1 MAVPDAD
8 PLPLRVAYTM
18 EACWHRVPGG
28 TAVAAVEV
36 ARRLVDRP
44 DVRLLG
50 VAGQHRRTPA
60 EPFRPPMAIGHLP
73 LPRPALYEAWLRLGR
88 PHVERITGPV
98 DVAHA
103 TALVPCPS
111 RAPLVVTVHD
121 LAFVHEPGRFT
132 RQGARVMERS
142 LEVVRRQAR
151 LVITSSAA
159 SRDDLIAHGVDSSRI
174 RIVPLGVDATPAP
187 ADHVARVRRELR
199 LPERFVL
206 FVGTLEPR
214 KNLRR
219 LVAAM
224 AAADGDR
231 LPLVVAGPAGWG
243 DAAPVDVGRADVR
256 FVGFVSPAD
265 LPGLYAA
272 ATVFAYPSEL
282 EGFGLPVA
290 EAMAQGAPVV
300 TSAGRST
307 EEVAGGAAVLVDPLD
322 VDSIRAGIVEAAA
335 RAGELAAAG
344 RARAADL
351 TWEAAAE
358 RTLAVYR
365 EAAGRD

>member
-1 MAVPDAD
+1 M
-8 PLPLRVAYTM
+8 
-18 EACWHRVPGG
+18 
-28 TAVAAVEV
+28 
-36 ARRLVDRP
+36 
-44 DVRLLG
+44 
-50 VAGQHRRTPA
+50 
-60 EPFRPPMAIGHLP
+60 
-73 LPRPALYEAWLRLGR
+73 
-88 PHVERITGPV
+88 
-98 DVAHA
+98 
-103 TALVPCPS
+103 
-111 RAPLVVTVHD
+111 
-121 LAFVHEPGRFT
+121 
-132 RQGARVMERS
+132 
-142 LEVVRRQAR
+142 
-151 LVITSSAA
+151 
-159 SRDDLIAHGVDSSRI
+159 
-174 RIVPLGVDATPAP
+174 
-187 ADHVARVRRELR
+187 
-199 LPERFVL
+199 L

-243 DAAPVDVGRADVR
+243 DAAPADVGRADVR
-256 FVGFVSPAD
+256 FVGFVAPAD

-335 RAGELAAAG
+335 RADELAAAG

-365 EAAGRD
+365 EAAGRG